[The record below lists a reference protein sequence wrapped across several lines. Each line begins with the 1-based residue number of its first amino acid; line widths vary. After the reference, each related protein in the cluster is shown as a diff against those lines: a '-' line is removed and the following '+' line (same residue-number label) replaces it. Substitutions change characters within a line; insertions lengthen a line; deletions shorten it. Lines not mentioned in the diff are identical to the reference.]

1 MINREL
7 IRLKVLQ
14 LVYSYYQN
22 EGKTLDTAV
31 KELEFSLQKAY
42 DLYLYL
48 LSTLIEVK
56 HFGERRDAARKSR
69 EQRTGSSSKSKAPEA
84 LIAHNQFLR
93 QLAENKAMVEFLEN
107 VKKPWD
113 GEDAL
118 VKNLYTKFIES
129 DVFLLYTR
137 KEDFS
142 YEADREIVRKLYKTY
157 ICHNDD
163 IDSLIEDQSLY
174 WNDDKDVIDTFVL
187 KTIKRFHADSTPD
200 QPLLPMYATEDDH
213 EFALTLFRT
222 TLERGPELR
231 DLIKANTKNWEFS
244 RLTFMDVV
252 IMQIALAEILT
263 FDSIPLNVTFNE
275 YLDIAKLYST
285 SRSSSYI
292 NGMLDGIMKRLHE
305 SGRTDKQRM
314 PSVKKKKPA
323 FTAMP
328 VDESLLY
335 PDEEAPTEENAT
347 EAAE

>member
-69 EQRTGSSSKSKAPEA
+69 EQRTGSNSKSKAPEA
-84 LIAHNQFLR
+84 LIANNLFLR
-93 QLAENKAMVEFLEN
+93 QLAENKAMVEYLEKT
-107 VKKPWD
+107 KKQWD

-118 VKNLYTKFIES
+118 IKKLYTQFIES
-129 DVFLLYTR
+129 DVFQLYTK

-142 YEADREIVRKLYKTY
+142 YEADREVVRKLYKTY
-157 ICHNDD
+157 VCHNDD
-163 IDSLIEDQSLY
+163 IESLIEDQSLY
-174 WNDDKDVIDTFVL
+174 WNDDKDIVDTFVL
-187 KTIKRFHADSTPD
+187 KTIKRFHEDSTPD
-200 QPLLPMYATEDDH
+200 QPLLPVYDAEEDH

-222 TLERGPELR
+222 TLERGAELR
-231 DLIKANTKNWEFS
+231 ELIKANTKNWEFT

-285 SRSSSYI
+285 PRSSSYI

-305 SGRTDKQRM
+305 EGRTEKKRM

-323 FTAMP
+323 LNVTP
-328 VDESLLY
+328 VDEIPPYLNG
-335 PDEEAPTEENAT
+335 EAEADGTAT
-347 EAAE
+347 EPES